1 MQGLGLSDEACTA
14 RGEGADPVAIQA
26 AGQVH
31 AGRADR
37 KR

>member
-14 RGEGADPVAIQA
+14 RGEGVGPVATQP
-26 AGQVH
+26 AGQVP